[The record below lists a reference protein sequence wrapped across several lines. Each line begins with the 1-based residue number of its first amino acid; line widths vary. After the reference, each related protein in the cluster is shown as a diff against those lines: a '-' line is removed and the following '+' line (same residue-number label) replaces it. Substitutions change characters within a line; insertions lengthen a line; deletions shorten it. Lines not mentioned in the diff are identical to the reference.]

1 MHKDRYRYVLN
12 QTGNINSTTKG
23 RYYKRDL
30 ELMTTFLLR
39 EICIKEKILAGV
51 INPLDRDDLI
61 RVILRYRGAEENL
74 LIKKYNEK
82 GYEALRNVIS
92 KVKMHYQNDIYLE
105 CSAKITVYQNRA
117 LDFYDNLVIK
127 FYSKFIGTN
136 ALIVSAD
143 GKLCGILMWN
153 KKVQIQMYYT

>member
-92 KVKMHYQNDIYLE
+92 KVK
-105 CSAKITVYQNRA
+105 
-117 LDFYDNLVIK
+117 
-127 FYSKFIGTN
+127 N
-136 ALIVSAD
+136 ALS
-143 GKLCGILMWN
+143 K
-153 KKVQIQMYYT
+153 